1 MSVSSDVRNDAAAKK
16 AWRKPAIIVSETA
29 DETHKISYPHDTT
42 GSICTAVCHPTAFG
56 S

>member
-1 MSVSSDVRNDAAAKK
+1 MNVSSNLLNNAVGKK
-16 AWRKPAIIVSETA
+16 AWQKPTIIVSEAA
-29 DETHKISYPHDTT
+29 DETHKISYPHDTI

>member
-1 MSVSSDVRNDAAAKK
+1 MNISSDLRNDVAAKK
-16 AWRKPAIIVSETA
+16 AWQKPAIILSESA
-29 DETHKISYPHDTT
+29 EETHKISYPHDSI